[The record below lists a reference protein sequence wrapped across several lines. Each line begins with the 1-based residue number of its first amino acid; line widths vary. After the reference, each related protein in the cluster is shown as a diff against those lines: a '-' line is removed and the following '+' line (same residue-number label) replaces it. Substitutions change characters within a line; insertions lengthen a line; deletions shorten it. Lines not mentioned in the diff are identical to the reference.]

1 MTEYDL
7 NRQRWCI
14 YVDVLGFSVLWEP
27 DEREALLPLREI
39 MIAIHGIGSKVYPT
53 DGERLLVHQIGD
65 GFVIVSEFGESTL
78 ERPLAIA
85 VALLRSVST
94 VGKLAS
100 AAIEEGDFGDMQGCY
115 PNEILNGC
123 ENGSVRLGEGLM
135 TLFPV
140 MGSAF
145 IRAYRLHNLA
155 PSGPFLSIP
164 QDAGGRVPAGFSLRK
179 PPDEN
184 SAGLTTVDWIRA
196 KSPLLRRMQ
205 EEAGLA
211 NPGTDELQRRLRDYC
226 VRYPPLR
233 RKWGY
238 MLQELLDIEVG

>member
-1 MTEYDL
+1 MTKYDV
-7 NRQRWCI
+7 NQQRWCI
-14 YVDVLGFSVLWEP
+14 YVDVLGISVLWKSG
-27 DEREALLPLREI
+27 EREALLPLRE
-39 MIAIHGIGSKVYPT
+39 MMGTIHCIGSKVYPAA
-53 DGERLLVHQIGD
+53 GERLFVHQIGD

-85 VALLRSVST
+85 VTLLRSVAT

-100 AAIEEGDFGDMQGCY
+100 AAIAEGDFGDIQGCY
-115 PNEILNGC
+115 PSEVMDGS

-135 TLFPV
+135 TLWPV

-155 PSGPFLSIP
+155 PPGPFLSIP
-164 QDAGGRVPAGFSLRK
+164 QDAGGRVPVGFSLRK
-179 PPDEN
+179 PRGEK
-184 SAGLTTVDWIRA
+184 SAGLAAVDWIRA
-196 KSPLLRRMQ
+196 ESPLLSRIQ

-211 NPGTDELQRRLRDYC
+211 SPGTDELQRRLRDYC
-226 VRYPPLR
+226 VRYPPLGS
-233 RKWGY
+233 KWGN